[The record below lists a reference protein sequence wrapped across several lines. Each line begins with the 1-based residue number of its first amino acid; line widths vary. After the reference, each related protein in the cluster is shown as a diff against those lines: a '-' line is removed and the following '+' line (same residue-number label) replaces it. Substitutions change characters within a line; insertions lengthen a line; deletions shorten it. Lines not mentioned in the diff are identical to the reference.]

1 MRHAVIIAHPN
12 PKSFTHSVAHAYSAA
27 IAAQGHEA
35 VERDLYAMGFDP
47 CLKRE
52 EVPTG
57 AGYQTSPDAAAER
70 ARLAD
75 VDVFAFF
82 YPWWFN
88 APPAI
93 LKGYIDRIFSTGFGY
108 RPGFG
113 GTEPMLTGR
122 KLISFS
128 SSGAPDSWV
137 RETGALNN
145 LIAGFDRHLAGVC
158 GLQFVDHVHLGGV
171 VPDITEESVQDLLA
185 EVRAAVA
192 QAFPQV
198 GVAASV

>member
-1 MRHAVIIAHPN
+1 MRHAIIIAHPN
-12 PKSFTHSVAHAYSAA
+12 PKSFTHSVARAYSAA
-27 IAAQGHEA
+27 IAAQGDEP

-47 CLKRE
+47 CLKLE

-57 AGYQTSPDAAAER
+57 ASYRTAPDAAAER
-70 ARLAD
+70 AALD
-75 VDVFAFF
+75 GVDVFAFF

-93 LKGYIDRIFSTGFGY
+93 LKGYVDRIFSTGFGY
-108 RPGFG
+108 KPGFG

-137 RETGALNN
+137 RQTGALSS
-145 LIAGFDRHLAGVC
+145 LVAVFDRHLAAVC
-158 GLQFVDHVHLGGV
+158 GLQIVDHVHLGGV
-171 VPDITEESVQDLLA
+171 VPDITQEAVDDMLA
-185 EVRAAVA
+185 EVRAAVSR
-192 QAFPQV
+192 AFFQV
-198 GVAASV
+198 GARASV

>member
-1 MRHAVIIAHPN
+1 MRHALIIAHPN
-12 PKSFTHSVAHAYSAA
+12 PKSFTHSVARAYSTA
-27 IAAQGHEA
+27 IAAQGHEV

-57 AGYQTSPDAAAER
+57 EGYQTSPDAAAER
-70 ARLAD
+70 ARLAA

-93 LKGYIDRIFSTGFGY
+93 LKGYVDRIFCTGFGY

-137 RETGALNN
+137 RQTGALSS
-145 LIAGFDRHLAGVC
+145 LIAVFDCHLAAVC
-158 GLQFVDHVHLGGV
+158 GLQLVDHVHLGGV
-171 VPDITEESVQDLLA
+171 VPDITQESVEDMLA
-185 EVRAAVA
+185 EVRAAA
-192 QAFPQV
+192 ARAFPPV
-198 GVAASV
+198 GVPASV

>member
-1 MRHAVIIAHPN
+1 MRHAIVIAHPN
-12 PKSFTHSVAHAYSAA
+12 PKSFTHSVARAYSAA
-27 IAAQGHEA
+27 IAAQGHDPF
-35 VERDLYAMGFDP
+35 ERDLYAIGFDP
-47 CLKRE
+47 CVKQQE
-52 EVPTG
+52 IPTG
-57 AGYQTSPDAAAER
+57 ERYQTAADAAAER
-70 ARLAD
+70 QALKD

-93 LKGYIDRIFSTGFGY
+93 LKGYVDRIFSTGFGY

-137 RETGALNN
+137 RQTGALSS
-145 LIAGFDRHLAGVC
+145 LIAVFDRHLAAVC
-158 GLQFVDHVHLGGV
+158 GLQVVDHVHLGGV
-171 VPDITEESVQDLLA
+171 VPGITDEAVEDMLA
-185 EVRAAVA
+185 EVRDAAVR
-192 QAFPQV
+192 AFPRIEV
-198 GVAASV
+198 PASV